1 MASAMSD
8 TDTNTA
14 TPARSSDEDD
24 SSGRIWQGLKSLL
37 FRKSNE
43 PTLREQLDDL
53 IDEHEGEAGDGSSK
67 SNGDLTGQELEM
79 LRNLLHFSEHNAG
92 DMGVPRADIVGIE
105 EKAKFTDLV
114 ALFAEHGH
122 SRIPVY
128 RDHLDHIVGMVHI
141 KDVFA
146 ALAAKG
152 RNPSGIADFIRQ
164 PLYVPES
171 MGVLELLEEMRK
183 SQLHLAIVLDEYSGT
198 EGLITIEDL
207 IEEIFGE
214 IADEHD
220 DAPIALILPMEHDGA
235 ACWQVDARAELDDVA
250 DAVGDARLAEID
262 EDIDTIGGLAV
273 VLAGHVPQ
281 IGEIMESQ
289 EGWRLEVLEGD
300 EKRVA
305 LIRLHPPVEMV
316 DVAAESL

>member
-1 MASAMSD
+1 MSD
-8 TDTNTA
+8 TDTTTA
-14 TPARSSDEDD
+14 PARSSDEDD
-24 SSGRIWQGLKSLL
+24 SRGRIWQGIKALL

-53 IDEHEGEAGDGSSK
+53 IDEHEGETGDGSPK
-67 SNGDLTGQELEM
+67 SNGDLSAQELEM

-92 DMGVPRADIVGIE
+92 DMGVPRSDIIGIE
-105 EKAKFTDLV
+105 EKAKFTELV

-122 SRIPVY
+122 SRVPVY
-128 RDHLDHIVGMVHI
+128 REHLDEIIGMVHI

-152 RNPSGIADFIRQ
+152 RNPAGITDFIRQ

-171 MGVLELLEEMRK
+171 MGVLELLEEMRR

-220 DAPIALILPMEHDGA
+220 DAPIALILPMEHDGR

-250 DAVGDARLAEID
+250 AAVGDERLAEID

-281 IGEIMESQ
+281 IGEVMESE

-305 LIRLHPPVEMV
+305 LIRLHPPVAMV

>member
-1 MASAMSD
+1 MSD
-8 TDTNTA
+8 TDTT
-14 TPARSSDEDD
+14 TSPARASDEDD
-24 SSGRIWQGLKSLL
+24 SRGRIWQGIKSLL
-37 FRKSNE
+37 FRKNTE
-43 PTLREQLDDL
+43 TTLREQLEDF
-53 IDEHEGEAGDGSSK
+53 IDEHEGDGAKSGGAGSPK
-67 SNGDLTGQELEM
+67 SNGDLTPQELEM

-92 DMGVPRADIVGIE
+92 DVGVPRADIIGIE

-114 ALFAEHGH
+114 ALFVEHGH
-122 SRIPVY
+122 SRVPVY
-128 RDHLDHIVGMVHI
+128 RDHLDEIIGMVHI

-152 RNPSGIADFIRQ
+152 RNPAGIADFIRQ

-220 DAPIALILPMEHDGA
+220 DAPIALIMAIEHEGR

-250 DAVGDARLAEID
+250 DAVGDERLAEID

-281 IGEIMESQ
+281 PGEVMESE

-305 LIRLHPPVEMV
+305 LIRLHPPAAMV

>member
-1 MASAMSD
+1 MSD
-8 TDTNTA
+8 TDSTA
-14 TPARSSDEDD
+14 APASSTRASDDDD
-24 SSGRIWQGLKSLL
+24 SRGRIWQGIKSLL
-37 FRKSNE
+37 FRKNNE
-43 PTLREQLDDL
+43 STLREQLEDF
-53 IDEHEGEAGDGSSK
+53 IDEHEGESGSGSPT
-67 SNGDLTGQELEM
+67 SNGDLTAQELEM

-92 DMGVPRADIVGIE
+92 DVGVPRADIIGIE
-105 EKAKFTDLV
+105 EKAKFIDLV
-114 ALFAEHGH
+114 ALFVEHGH
-122 SRIPVY
+122 SRVPVY
-128 RDHLDHIVGMVHI
+128 RGHLDEIIGMVHI

-152 RNPSGIADFIRQ
+152 RNPSGITDFIRQ

-220 DAPIALILPMEHDGA
+220 DAPIAMILPIEHDGR
-235 ACWQVDARAELDDVA
+235 ACWRIDARAELDDVA
-250 DAVGDARLAEID
+250 AAVGDERLAEID

-281 IGEIMESQ
+281 VGEVMESE

-305 LIRLHPPVEMV
+305 LIRLHPPIGMI

>member
-1 MASAMSD
+1 MSD
-8 TDTNTA
+8 TDSTTA
-14 TPARSSDEDD
+14 PTRSSDDDD
-24 SSGRIWQGLKSLL
+24 SSGRIWQGIKSLL

-53 IDEHEGEAGDGSSK
+53 IDEHEGEAGDGSPK
-67 SNGDLTGQELEM
+67 SNGDLTAQELEM

-92 DMGVPRADIVGIE
+92 DVGVPRSDIIGIE
-105 EKAKFTDLV
+105 EKAKFTELV

-122 SRIPVY
+122 SRVPVY
-128 RDHLDHIVGMVHI
+128 REHLDHIVGMVHI

-152 RNPSGIADFIRQ
+152 RNPNGIGDFIRQ

-220 DAPIALILPMEHDGA
+220 DAPIALILPIEHDGQ

-250 DAVGDARLAEID
+250 EAVGDERLAEID

-281 IGEIMESQ
+281 VGEVMES
-289 EGWRLEVLEGD
+289 EHGWQLEVLEGD

-305 LIRLHPPVEMV
+305 LLRLLPPVADI